1 MTRLPDIIFE
11 RDGHKAKFHGSWY
24 RGQHTNFIPT
34 KAEIEPS
41 AESVDRYIMHG
52 WSPARPFIDKATP
65 ITAFG
70 SCFAVY
76 ISRFLH
82 KRGYSVFGKHNNLQS
97 HIIQF
102 GEGMVNTFALLQQFE
117 WALEG
122 KTFPENLWFSQD
134 KEVASVIPE
143 LQAET
148 REIIQNTELF
158 IMTLGLSEIWFDKR
172 TGDALWRA
180 VPAPLFDE
188 NIHGFR
194 VSSHQENYD
203 NLVKIVDLIRAAK
216 PSAKIVF
223 TVSPVPLMATFRPVS
238 CLTASSVS
246 KSILRSAVDQLMRD
260 RASDDGLFYFPSYE
274 IVKDYFIDAY
284 QADNRHP
291 KDEIVDFIMR
301 TFERHFC
308 ISQ

>member
-1 MTRLPDIIFE
+1 MTRLPDIIIE
-11 RDGHKAKFHGSWY
+11 RDGHTAKFHGSWY
-24 RGQHTNFIPT
+24 RGPHTNFIPA
-34 KAEIEPS
+34 KAEIAPS

-52 WSPARPFIDKATP
+52 WSPAQPFIGKATP

-76 ISRFLH
+76 ISRFLR
-82 KRGYSVFGKHNNLQS
+82 KRGYSVFGKHDNLQS

-117 WALEG
+117 WALRG

-134 KEVASVIPE
+134 KEVASITPE
-143 LQAET
+143 VQAET
-148 REIIQNTELF
+148 RKIIQSTELF

-203 NLVKIVDLIRAAK
+203 NLVKIVDLIREAK
-216 PSAKIVF
+216 PTAKIVF

-260 RASDDGLFYFPSYE
+260 RASDDSLFYFPSYE
-274 IVKDYFIDAY
+274 IVKEYFIDAY

-291 KDEIVDFIMR
+291 TDEIVDFIMR

-308 ISQ
+308 ISS

>member
-1 MTRLPDIIFE
+1 MTRLPDILIE
-11 RDGHKAKFHGSWY
+11 RNGHQAKFHGSWY
-24 RGQHTNFIPT
+24 RGAHTNFIPT

-41 AESVDRYIMHG
+41 EETVDRFIMQG
-52 WSPARPFIDKATP
+52 WAPAQPFINKSTP

-102 GEGMVNTFALLQQFE
+102 GEGMVNSFALLQQFE

-122 KTFPENLWFSQD
+122 KAFPENLWFSQD
-134 KEVASVIPE
+134 KDVATPDPAV
-143 LQAET
+143 QAET
-148 REIIQNTELF
+148 REIILNTDLF
-158 IMTLGLSEIWFDKR
+158 VMTLGLSEIWFDKR

-180 VPAPLFDE
+180 VPASLFDE

-203 NLVKIVDLIRAAK
+203 NLVKIVTLIRAAK
-216 PSAKIVF
+216 PSAKIIF
-223 TVSPVPLMATFRPVS
+223 TVSPVPLMATFRPIS

-246 KSILRSAVDQLMRD
+246 KSILRSALDQLMRD
-260 RASDDGLFYFPSYE
+260 HASDGNLFYFPSFE
-274 IVKDYFIDAY
+274 IVKEFFIDPY
-284 QADNRHP
+284 QPDNRHP

-308 ISQ
+308 IPL